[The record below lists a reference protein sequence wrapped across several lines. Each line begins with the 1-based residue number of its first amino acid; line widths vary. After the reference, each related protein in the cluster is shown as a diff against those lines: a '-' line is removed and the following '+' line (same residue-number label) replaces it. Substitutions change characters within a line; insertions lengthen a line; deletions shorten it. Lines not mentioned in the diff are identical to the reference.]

1 MSLSPRQ
8 RHYQQ
13 QPPPSGKEKVTRL
26 LSAGLPDRTVHHVPG
41 IMTLLGGLGVVA
53 GIAANG
59 WQMFTT
65 MTALYQ
71 MFTGNASLPSLN
83 LSNITF
89 DICLFIAFSFQLAL
103 LFLVFRIDTRW
114 KRQQTGT
121 SGSRNK
127 RGRGATRGYGF
138 AAVEV
143 VQHLGLFAVWV
154 GLAFIVDTLG
164 DYSFIASRT
173 TYADPTSSA
182 FLIFLYA
189 VALYALSTLAFV
201 RSIEYLWAAAA
212 VQEQWHEQREERR
225 LARRG
230 PVKY

>member
-1 MSLSPRQ
+1 MSLSPHH
-8 RHYQQ
+8 HYQQ

-41 IMTLLGGLGVVA
+41 VMTLLGGLGVVA
-53 GIAANG
+53 GITANG

-83 LSNITF
+83 LSNITL
-89 DICLFIAFSFQLAL
+89 DICAFIAFSFQLAL

-121 SGSRNK
+121 TSAKKK
-127 RGRGATRGYGF
+127 RGTTRSYGF

-154 GLAFIVDTLG
+154 GLAFVVDTLG
-164 DYSFIASRT
+164 DYSFIASKT

-212 VQEQWHEQREERR
+212 VQEQWEDRREERR

>member
-1 MSLSPRQ
+1 MSFPQ

-13 QPPPSGKEKVTRL
+13 QQPPTGKEKVTRL
-26 LSAGLPDRTVHHVPG
+26 LTAGLPDRTVHHVPG
-41 IMTLLGGLGVVA
+41 VMTLLGTGGVLG

-59 WQMFTT
+59 WQMYTT
-65 MTALYQ
+65 VSALYQ
-71 MFTGNASLPSLN
+71 MFTGKATPPLDF
-83 LSNITF
+83 SNITF
-89 DICLFIAFSFQLAL
+89 DICVFIAFSFQLAL

-121 SGSRNK
+121 PGKSTRR
-127 RGRGATRGYGF
+127 RGRAGTGYGF
-138 AAVEV
+138 AAIEV

-154 GLAFIVDTLG
+154 GLAFVVDTLG

-173 TYADPTSSA
+173 TYADPPSSA

-212 VQEQWHEQREERR
+212 VKEQWEERREERR
-225 LARRG
+225 MAQRG

>member
-1 MSLSPRQ
+1 MSLSPR

-13 QPPPSGKEKVTRL
+13 QPPPTGKEKVTRL
-26 LSAGLPDRTVHHVPG
+26 LAAGLPDRTVHHVPG
-41 IMTLLGGLGVVA
+41 VMALLGGLGVVA

-71 MFTGNASLPSLN
+71 MFTGKAALPFD

-89 DICLFIAFSFQLAL
+89 DICVFIAFSFQLAL

-121 SGSRNK
+121 SSAKKK
-127 RGRGATRGYGF
+127 RGRGTASGYGF
-138 AAVEV
+138 AAIEV
-143 VQHLGLFAVWV
+143 VQHLGLFGVWV

-164 DYSFIASRT
+164 DYSFIVART
-173 TYADPTSSA
+173 TYADLISAA

-212 VQEQWHEQREERR
+212 VQEQWEDRREERR
-225 LARRG
+225 FARRG